1 MSQDG
6 IITIALSKLQAWECI
21 VFLFYCDHGQ
31 YRNLFVSPLFQPML
45 SVNFSYGK
53 LAELAARNRPALE
66 SSGALEARED
76 EVYIKICTR
85 SHARAWN
92 RARDALLNS
101 LGSDPHGLL
110 AQAPQANMPLAEGFC
125 LQLRNSLVC
134 LFQKY
139 GTLYSSDQCSSEE
152 KQIRHELSRRD
163 AHTAADGCQAAPPS
177 QEAGLSSS

>member
-1 MSQDG
+1 
-6 IITIALSKLQAWECI
+6 
-21 VFLFYCDHGQ
+21 
-31 YRNLFVSPLFQPML
+31 ML

-110 AQAPQANMPLAEGFC
+110 AQAPQANMH
-125 LQLRNSLVC
+125 LQKAFV
-134 LFQKY
+134 
-139 GTLYSSDQCSSEE
+139 YSSGIPWSACSRNTGHYTRPTNAPPKKNKSDTSSLDVTRTRL
-152 KQIRHELSRRD
+152 Q
-163 AHTAADGCQAAPPS
+163 TAARLLLPVRRQAFLFLS
-177 QEAGLSSS
+177 FLGLGLPVVGLPVAATNQVFLL